1 MEISGYEQLKQERID
16 DVHSDGYLFRHKKS
30 GARICVLSND
40 DENKVFYIGFRT
52 PVPDSTGV
60 AHILE
65 HSVLCGSRKFPSK
78 DPFVEMAKGSM
89 NTFLNAMT
97 YPDKTLYPVAS
108 CNDADFKNLMDVYM
122 DAVFYPNIYE
132 KEEIFRQ
139 EGWSYQLESPE
150 DELTYNGVVY
160 NEMKGV
166 FSSPEDMLDR
176 EVQNSLY
183 PDNTYSNESGGD
195 PEYIPDLKFSEF
207 LGFHGKYYHPS
218 NSYIYLY
225 GDMDVEERLGWLDK
239 EYLSKYD
246 AMEVGSEIVRQPAF
260 EKMREVRKHYSV
272 SSTDST
278 EDNTYF
284 SFNASIGTS
293 LDAKLSNA
301 FAVLEYALLSAPGA
315 HLKQVLLDA
324 KVGKDVMGTY
334 DCGIYQPVFSVI
346 VKNSNPEQKETFM
359 RIIREELE
367 RTVAEGL
374 DEKALR
380 AGINYM
386 EFRFR
391 EADYGTFPK
400 GLMYG
405 INLLD
410 SWLYDDEKPFD
421 YLFQISIF
429 DYLKQQVGTGYF
441 EELIREYIL
450 ENPHVSLVI
459 LEPEKGMTA
468 KKEEKSR
475 KKLAD
480 YKASLSRE
488 EIQDLV
494 EKTKKLQEFQET
506 PDTEE
511 QLRTLPMLSLSDL
524 KREAQPLYNQEHYI
538 EETLLLHHNLF
549 TNGIA
554 YVNLLFDTKYVK
566 KEYQPYLG
574 ILKATLGLIDTE
586 NYSYGE
592 LFNEINMRTG
602 GIYASLDVFPN
613 WKEPENYRTALVI
626 QAKTLYGE
634 LGFVKKMVEEILFTS
649 NLDNEKRLYEI
660 IAQLKSRLQMVLN
673 SSGHTTAVLHAMS
686 YFSNVGAYNEAL
698 GGITFY
704 KLVED
709 IEEHFEERKAGLI
722 AILKELVS
730 SLFRKDTLMV
740 SCTADVE
747 GFEAVCGYVK
757 ELKEKLPEGKLPVQE
772 QIKAVGLKNEG
783 FQNSAEIQFVARAG
797 NYRMAGFSYTGAL
810 RVLKVIMGYG
820 YLWENVRVKG
830 GAYGCMSGFSYMG
843 DSYFTS
849 YRDPN
854 LRQTNMVFEGAVEA
868 VRNFTVTER
877 EMTKYIIGTI
887 SDMDVPLTPATK
899 GNRSLY
905 AYMSGRTE
913 EDFQKER
920 EQVLGADQEAICGLA
935 DLLAA
940 VLAQGAICVIGN
952 EEKLEND
959 KDLFKA
965 LVPFVG

>member
-488 EIQDLV
+488 EIQELV

-820 YLWENVRVKG
+820 YLWEIGRASCRERV
-830 GAYGCMSGFSYMG
+830 
-843 DSYFTS
+843 
-849 YRDPN
+849 
-854 LRQTNMVFEGAVEA
+854 
-868 VRNFTVTER
+868 
-877 EMTKYIIGTI
+877 
-887 SDMDVPLTPATK
+887 
-899 GNRSLY
+899 
-905 AYMSGRTE
+905 
-913 EDFQKER
+913 
-920 EQVLGADQEAICGLA
+920 
-935 DLLAA
+935 
-940 VLAQGAICVIGN
+940 
-952 EEKLEND
+952 
-959 KDLFKA
+959 
-965 LVPFVG
+965 

>member
-315 HLKQVLLDA
+315 RLKQVLLDA
-324 KVGKDVMGTY
+324 KVGKDVMGAY

-359 RIIREELE
+359 RIIQEELE

-410 SWLYDDEKPFD
+410 SWLYDDERPFD

-488 EIQDLV
+488 EIQELV

-747 GFEAVCGYVK
+747 GFEVVCGYVK

-887 SDMDVPLTPATK
+887 SEMDVPLTPATK

-905 AYMSGRTE
+905 AYMAGRTE

-920 EQVLGADQEAICGLA
+920 EQVLGADQEAIRSLG

-940 VLAQGAICVIGN
+940 VFAQGAICVIGN

>member
-868 VRNFTVTER
+868 VR
-877 EMTKYIIGTI
+877 
-887 SDMDVPLTPATK
+887 
-899 GNRSLY
+899 
-905 AYMSGRTE
+905 
-913 EDFQKER
+913 
-920 EQVLGADQEAICGLA
+920 
-935 DLLAA
+935 
-940 VLAQGAICVIGN
+940 
-952 EEKLEND
+952 
-959 KDLFKA
+959 
-965 LVPFVG
+965 

>member
-877 EMTKYIIGTI
+877 EMTKYII
-887 SDMDVPLTPATK
+887 A
-899 GNRSLY
+899 
-905 AYMSGRTE
+905 SGRI
-913 EDFQKER
+913 K
-920 EQVLGADQEAICGLA
+920 GM
-935 DLLAA
+935 
-940 VLAQGAICVIGN
+940 
-952 EEKLEND
+952 
-959 KDLFKA
+959 
-965 LVPFVG
+965 

>member
-16 DVHSDGYLFRHKKS
+16 DIHSEGYLFRHKKS

-246 AMEVGSEIVRQPAF
+246 AMEIGSEIVRQPAF
-260 EKMREVRKHYSV
+260 EKMREVKRHYSV

-315 HLKQVLLDA
+315 RLKQVLLDA
-324 KVGKDVMGTY
+324 KVGKDVMGAY

-367 RTVAEGL
+367 KTVAEGL

-488 EIQDLV
+488 EIQELV

-722 AILKELVS
+722 AILKDLVS

-887 SDMDVPLTPATK
+887 SEMDVPLTPPTK

-905 AYMSGRTE
+905 AYMAGRTE

-920 EQVLGADQEAICGLA
+920 EQVLDADQEAIRSLA